1 LLIYNFTGLFKKQF
15 FFFTGVSLQLYRVI
29 SNGTHDYVFQCN
41 NCVDVGEEA
50 IEASFAEVSTRS

>member
-1 LLIYNFTGLFKKQF
+1 MKIDLKTLIYIKLKQKYNF
-15 FFFTGVSLQLYRVI
+15 VWRSD
-29 SNGTHDYVFQCN
+29 GTHDYVFQCN

>member
-1 LLIYNFTGLFKKQF
+1 ML
-15 FFFTGVSLQLYRVI
+15 GVSLQLYRVI